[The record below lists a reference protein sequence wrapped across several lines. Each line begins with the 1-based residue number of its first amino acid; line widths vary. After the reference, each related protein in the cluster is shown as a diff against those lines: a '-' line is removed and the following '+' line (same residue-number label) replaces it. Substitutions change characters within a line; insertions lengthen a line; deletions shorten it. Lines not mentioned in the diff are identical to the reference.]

1 MNNVLKYTVYFL
13 VLFFCLF
20 LLQSCKF
27 GRFVYYNFADIN
39 DHKIFPYHTAHADS
53 IHFNF
58 YRAADESF
66 PEVVDIAGEDYFFE
80 NYLEGNETVAFLII
94 QNDTIKYERYFDNY
108 LPSSVV
114 PSFSMAKSIISI
126 LIGIA
131 LSEGYIQSIEEPII
145 TYLPELKKN
154 KGFEKIQIKHLLQM
168 TSGIKFSEGYYN
180 PFGEVAS
187 FYYGTN
193 LKKDITKL
201 KVKQAPGES
210 FEYISGNTAILG
222 WILERALGEEH
233 TVTQY
238 LQDKLWQPLGMEY
251 DATWSIDKKNKG
263 LEKAFCCINARAID
277 FAKIGRLYLNKGKWG
292 NEQIVPKEWV
302 DYSTQIDTTEG
313 SAWYYQNQWWLPS
326 QNGDFLAQGILGQYI
341 YVQPSK
347 NLVVVRLGKK
357 EGKGKWRTLFSE
369 LSKYYN

>member
-1 MNNVLKYTVYFL
+1 
-13 VLFFCLF
+13 
-20 LLQSCKF
+20 
-27 GRFVYYNFADIN
+27 
-39 DHKIFPYHTAHADS
+39 
-53 IHFNF
+53 
-58 YRAADESF
+58 
-66 PEVVDIAGEDYFFE
+66 
-80 NYLEGNETVAFLII
+80 
-94 QNDTIKYERYFDNY
+94 
-108 LPSSVV
+108 
-114 PSFSMAKSIISI
+114 
-126 LIGIA
+126 
-131 LSEGYIQSIEEPII
+131 
-145 TYLPELKKN
+145 
-154 KGFEKIQIKHLLQM
+154 M

-277 FAKIGRLYLNKGKWG
+277 FAKIGRLYLNKGKWE